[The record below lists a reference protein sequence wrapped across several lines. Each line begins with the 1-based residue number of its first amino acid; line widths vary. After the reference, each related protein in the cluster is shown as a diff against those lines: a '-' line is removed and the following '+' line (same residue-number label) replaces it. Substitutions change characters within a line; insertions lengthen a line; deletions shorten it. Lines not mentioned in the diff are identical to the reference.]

1 LGVSGW
7 NDRRWFIKRKNYR
20 NDESEQATLG
30 FDTQISTDEI
40 EYGDDSNNTEN
51 SEASHIDLP
60 VTLEIVDEDMIENE
74 TEPIDNVKEEGISS
88 ILRPLNLEPPKISIL
103 I

>member
-1 LGVSGW
+1 
-7 NDRRWFIKRKNYR
+7 
-20 NDESEQATLG
+20 
-30 FDTQISTDEI
+30 
-40 EYGDDSNNTEN
+40 
-51 SEASHIDLP
+51 

-88 ILRPLNLEPPKISIL
+88 IIKPLNLEPPKISIL